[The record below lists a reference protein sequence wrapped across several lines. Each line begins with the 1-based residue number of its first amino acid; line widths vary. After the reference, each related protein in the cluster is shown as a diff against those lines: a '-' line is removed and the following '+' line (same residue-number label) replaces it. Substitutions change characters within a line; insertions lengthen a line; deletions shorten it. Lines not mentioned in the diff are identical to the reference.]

1 MVERVQLYSSHSLGK
16 KSISLEMAITIIIIL
31 SSSSFIILNGQ
42 YCNYH
47 CLSYFLSTAYA
58 QYTRAEPSSE
68 GLTFSDPN
76 IKGEVVFEGLD
87 NPTSMAFLGPDDI
100 LVLQKNEGT
109 VTRIIDGKMFEEP
122 LLHVNVGQQVEWG
135 LLGIAIS
142 KNIPGHTY
150 VFLYY
155 TEANSAS
162 SNSDG
167 GNNNEENGDNSP
179 EQQDNILG
187 NHLYRYEL
195 INNKLINPKLL
206 LDLPAISLF
215 NDSEHEN
222 NHDGGKVL
230 INPNDGNVYVAV
242 GDIGGREG
250 QAQNVIDG
258 DPFDGSSDIL
268 RVGQNGEVVSDNP
281 LATGGDSANGD
292 KEENNNENENR
303 AHDLA
308 DRYYAYGIRNTSV

>member
-1 MVERVQLYSSHSLGK
+1 MLVSKLNGACLELQSPRIFLDTRMFSCTILRLILLVLILMVEIIMRKMVITVQ
-16 KSISLEMAITIIIIL
+16 
-31 SSSSFIILNGQ
+31 
-42 YCNYH
+42 
-47 CLSYFLSTAYA
+47 
-58 QYTRAEPSSE
+58 
-68 GLTFSDPN
+68 
-76 IKGEVVFEGLD
+76 
-87 NPTSMAFLGPDDI
+87 
-100 LVLQKNEGT
+100 
-109 VTRIIDGKMFEEP
+109 
-122 LLHVNVGQQVEWG
+122 
-135 LLGIAIS
+135 
-142 KNIPGHTY
+142 
-150 VFLYY
+150 
-155 TEANSAS
+155 
-162 SNSDG
+162 
-167 GNNNEENGDNSP
+167 NNR
-179 EQQDNILG
+179 LG
-187 NHLYRYEL
+187 NHLYRDEL